1 MPDMEKLGTIKAREK
16 PLQRESGAPSPNN
29 LNLGLV
35 GSMAGNVI
43 LPAKSP
49 VIHVDEK
56 GIEEVRQALQA
67 CAGQYH
73 MFMNDKISQFLTIS
87 RPWTCWGCNQQG
99 QLSPPHFPCRAG

>member
-1 MPDMEKLGTIKAREK
+1 MEKLGTINAREE
-16 PLQRESGAPSPNN
+16 PLQQEVGTHTPNT

-43 LPAKSP
+43 LPPKSP

-56 GIEEVRQALQA
+56 GVEEVRQALQA

-73 MFMNDKISQFLTIS
+73 MFMYDKIYHSLTLS
-87 RPWTCWGCNQQG
+87 RPWTRWRCDQQD
-99 QLSPPHFPCRAG
+99 QLFPPYLSRHAG